1 MSSAVTARLARRL
14 PSSFARPI
22 CRRNFAT
29 ELPRP
34 PPREQPEPELYQHT
48 SRPRPYVKIPAAPR
62 RPLPS
67 IPRRWPAVLAFAA
80 VGVVGWAV
88 FFTYVTNQEKV
99 TSSVV
104 QQMLR
109 SMKSSEE
116 LHEYMGDAIRP
127 VPEWWLNGDP
137 WIHGRVNQINGS
149 IDLSFKIKGSKGSGT
164 VYFTSVRKEKGEPFV
179 ILRFRVIGDD
189 GTIINL
195 TA

>member
-1 MSSAVTARLARRL
+1 
-14 PSSFARPI
+14 
-22 CRRNFAT
+22 
-29 ELPRP
+29 
-34 PPREQPEPELYQHT
+34 
-48 SRPRPYVKIPAAPR
+48 
-62 RPLPS
+62 
-67 IPRRWPAVLAFAA
+67 AVLAFAA

-149 IDLSFKIKGSKGSGT
+149 IDLSFKIKGSKGLHAFPLLYIVVDHVCRLGHC
-164 VYFTSVRKEKGEPFV
+164 
-179 ILRFRVIGDD
+179 L
-189 GTIINL
+189 L
-195 TA
+195 H

>member
-1 MSSAVTARLARRL
+1 MSSAVTARLARQL
-14 PSSFARPI
+14 PSSIYRTP
-22 CRRNFAT
+22 CRRTYAT

-34 PPREQPEPELYQHT
+34 PPSVHPEPETYAHT
-48 SRPRPYVKIPAAPR
+48 SRPRTYVKVPSAPR

-80 VGVVGWAV
+80 VGVCGWAV

-109 SMKSSEE
+109 SMKSSEH
-116 LHEYMGDAIRP
+116 LHDYLGDAIRP

-149 IDLSFKIKGSKGSGT
+149 IDLSFKIKGSKGTGT
-164 VYFTSVRKEKGEPFV
+164 VYFTSVRREKGEPFV

>member
-1 MSSAVTARLARRL
+1 
-14 PSSFARPI
+14 
-22 CRRNFAT
+22 
-29 ELPRP
+29 
-34 PPREQPEPELYQHT
+34 
-48 SRPRPYVKIPAAPR
+48 
-62 RPLPS
+62 
-67 IPRRWPAVLAFAA
+67 AVLAFAA

-149 IDLSFKIKGSKGSGT
+149 IDLSFKIKGSKGSLISNPHET
-164 VYFTSVRKEKGEPFV
+164 FTNHLCRLWYGLLHQCEEREGRT
-179 ILRFRVIGDD
+179 LRHS
-189 GTIINL
+189 
-195 TA
+195 